1 MRVPLPVAGAGVG
14 HRHADIGLA
23 ALGLEAKVDG
33 GRFARQGLDQAR
45 ARKGDAAHV
54 VAVHPMRRNAPKQRI
69 EQGHP
74 GAADAMREEHLIG
87 AEAVRGERRQ
97 IDPCELGEAADRHHV
112 PDRLAGRDRPPLV
125 EAGIVAHEQDA
136 QVRDGG
142 QLRPARVDG
151 GTIAFIDDVEDLEI
165 AHARRA
171 VAGERGDGGDL
182 LRDRPAFRRQAER
195 GEEVRSLRHAGA
207 FRRLQRPRRALDAGA
222 NSLQIVRRRA
232 AHL

>member
-1 MRVPLPVAGAGVG
+1 
-14 HRHADIGLA
+14 
-23 ALGLEAKVDG
+23 
-33 GRFARQGLDQAR
+33 
-45 ARKGDAAHV
+45 
-54 VAVHPMRRNAPKQRI
+54 
-69 EQGHP
+69 
-74 GAADAMREEHLIG
+74 MREEHLIG

-151 GTIAFIDDVEDLEI
+151 GTIAFIDDVENLEI

-207 FRRLQRPRRALDAGA
+207 FAACSA
-222 NSLQIVRRRA
+222 RA
-232 AHL
+232 ARSTLARTVSRLSVAAPRISIENQPA